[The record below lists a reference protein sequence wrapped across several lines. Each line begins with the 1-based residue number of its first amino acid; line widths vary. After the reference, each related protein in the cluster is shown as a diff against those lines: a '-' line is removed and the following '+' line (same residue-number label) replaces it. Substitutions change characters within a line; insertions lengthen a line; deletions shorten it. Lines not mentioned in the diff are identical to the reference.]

1 MVGRSSG
8 ECCSVSVVAM
18 KSSSLVKLLV
28 CFALVGVLLGCA
40 SVPAHPNLN
49 AAQQFV
55 QQAIDKVTAAQNA
68 NNFDMKG
75 HAAKAKELM
84 KQAIE
89 EISLAGAAANG
100 N

>member
-1 MVGRSSG
+1 
-8 ECCSVSVVAM
+8 M
-18 KSSSLVKLLV
+18 KSSSFAKLLV
-28 CFALVGVLLGCA
+28 CFALVGVLLSCA
-40 SVPAHPNLN
+40 SVPSHPNLV

-55 QQAIDKVTAAQNA
+55 EQAIDKVTAAQNA

-75 HAAKAKELM
+75 HAARAKELM

-89 EISLAGAAANG
+89 QIRLAGEAANG

>member
-1 MVGRSSG
+1 
-8 ECCSVSVVAM
+8 M
-18 KSSSLVKLLV
+18 KSSSFIKLLI
-28 CFALVGVLLGCA
+28 CFALVGGLLSCA
-40 SVPAHPNLN
+40 SVPGHPNLA

-55 QQAIDKVTAAQNA
+55 QQAIDKIAAAQNA

-75 HAAKAKELM
+75 HAARAKELM
-84 KQAIE
+84 KRAIE